1 MPLVVALGLK
11 IGMLSLLDHP
21 LDFFNII
28 MFPIIIG
35 IGVDSSIHL
44 YHRFRETDD
53 IFIAAKTTGGA
64 ILLSSF
70 TSIIG
75 FGSLILAS
83 NDAMIS
89 MGIVA
94 VLGIAIFFMVAL
106 IVLPSSIML
115 LQKKPKPAAQKDA

>member
-1 MPLVVALGLK
+1 MLAVFLVVSLNFSSIREGAIISMPLVVALGLK

-75 FGSLILAS
+75 FGSLI
-83 NDAMIS
+83 
-89 MGIVA
+89 
-94 VLGIAIFFMVAL
+94 
-106 IVLPSSIML
+106 
-115 LQKKPKPAAQKDA
+115 